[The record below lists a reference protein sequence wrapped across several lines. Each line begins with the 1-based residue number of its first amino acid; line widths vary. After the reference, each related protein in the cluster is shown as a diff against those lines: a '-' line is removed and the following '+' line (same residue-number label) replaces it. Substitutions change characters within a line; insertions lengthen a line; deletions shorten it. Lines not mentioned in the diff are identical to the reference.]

1 MSEQS
6 HFNDKQQGRA
16 DQAAG
21 SQPVC
26 DDLTSVYNRRY
37 FRNYLETEITRA
49 RRYYRSF
56 SLCFIEVDDMKHYNT
71 AHGDKEA
78 DKLLRFLAE
87 LLKTNIRAS
96 DLTCR
101 YGEEEF
107 VLVLPETPKKGAGT
121 VAEKMRKTVEI
132 YPFKGRDS
140 QPRGTV
146 TVSIGITSFPEDAF
160 ESDELI
166 ENGSEALLRAR
177 HTGGNNVQA

>member
-6 HFNDKQQGRA
+6 HFNDKQREQP
-16 DQAAG
+16 DQAPTG
-21 SQPVC
+21 LPVC
-26 DDLTSVYNRRY
+26 DDLTSVYNQRY
-37 FRNYLETEITRA
+37 FRNFLETEITRA

-56 SLCFIEVDDMKHYNT
+56 SLCFIEVDDMKHYNKT
-71 AHGDKEA
+71 HGDEES

-101 YGEEEF
+101 FGDEEF

-140 QPRGTV
+140 QPKGAI
-146 TVSIGITSFPEDAF
+146 TVSVGVTNFPDDAF
-160 ESDELI
+160 ESSDLI
-166 ENGSEALLRAR
+166 ENGNEALLKAR
-177 HTGGNNVQA
+177 HTGGNKVRM